1 MPSVFSVSSQ
11 QPLKDGNTFFEK
23 LILVLQVY
31 SSGVILGI
39 YCSDDIPP
47 LLTSTRELT
56 IYFHSDDST
65 HASGFMANY
74 TIFDKKGEY
83 RILTYFPTQMTQY
96 IMVNL

>member
-1 MPSVFSVSSQ
+1 MAS
-11 QPLKDGNTFFEK
+11 FFEK

-31 SSGVILGI
+31 SSGVILGT

-56 IYFHSDDST
+56 IYFHSDVST

-74 TIFDKKGEY
+74 TLFDKKGEY
-83 RILTYFPTQMTQY
+83 RILTYFPTQLIYNQ
-96 IMVNL
+96 IVLFVKRENFISQPLFPS